1 MEDNELR
8 QAMAALE
15 AYRSQLEA
23 LAQQSQLLQMSLE
36 ETLRAKETL
45 KALAEAEEG
54 DELLIPAGGAAFVT
68 VTVSSKTKAVV
79 GVGSSYSVER
89 ELDDATNFIDGNLK
103 EISEAMK
110 GLAETTSRIEE
121 TAQRLSMAVS
131 QELQRRKE

>member
-79 GVGSSYSVER
+79 GIGSGYSVER
-89 ELDDATNFIDGNLK
+89 DLDDATNFIDGNLK